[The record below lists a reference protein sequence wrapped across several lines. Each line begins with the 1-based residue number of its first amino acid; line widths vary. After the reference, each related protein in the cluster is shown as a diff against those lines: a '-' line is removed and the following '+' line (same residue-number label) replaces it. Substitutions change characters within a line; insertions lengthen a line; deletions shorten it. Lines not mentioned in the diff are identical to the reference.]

1 MGVIQCQ
8 RSRWGGMGRA
18 VGQEGFLSCVLGIT
32 TEWRWSRKP
41 LQGQPGEGR
50 AGQALVGAPGTLSLF
65 LSSMAGGGWTSTPLL
80 GTAARPSLSGTW
92 PLGSGGLVFAGGEFP
107 GDLPKSTG
115 GPWCVGRGGVLDNL
129 MFSTLTPFF
138 VFKVGVGAAAKSG
151 YWVGP
156 LSPRSSLP
164 ASCAVAGEVVASW
177 FAEPSE
183 GGRALD
189 GSAGSAHLPLG
200 CEHSHVTAWLDRHL
214 QWEGPEWQT
223 PRAWWAC
230 TLP

>member
-1 MGVIQCQ
+1 M
-8 RSRWGGMGRA
+8 
-18 VGQEGFLSCVLGIT
+18 E
-32 TEWRWSRKP
+32 
-41 LQGQPGEGR
+41 
-50 AGQALVGAPGTLSLF
+50 
-65 LSSMAGGGWTSTPLL
+65 
-80 GTAARPSLSGTW
+80 
-92 PLGSGGLVFAGGEFP
+92 
-107 GDLPKSTG
+107 
-115 GPWCVGRGGVLDNL
+115 RGGVLDNL
-129 MFSTLTPFF
+129 MFSTLTPLF

-156 LSPRSSLP
+156 LPFLPSLLP
-164 ASCAVAGEVVASW
+164 ALWLMS
-177 FAEPSE
+177 
-183 GGRALD
+183 GGGKLVCRALRRSRALD